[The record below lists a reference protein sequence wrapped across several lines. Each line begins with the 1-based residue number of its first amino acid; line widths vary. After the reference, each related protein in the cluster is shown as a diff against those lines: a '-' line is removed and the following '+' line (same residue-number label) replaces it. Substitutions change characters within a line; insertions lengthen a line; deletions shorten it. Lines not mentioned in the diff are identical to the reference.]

1 MKGKRQEV
9 KMICKLKNLMEKRGL
24 SQKALAEATGI
35 SPTTVGK
42 LYRNEFSRVD
52 NNTTITLCKFFNVG
66 IADLYEVVK
75 E

>member
-1 MKGKRQEV
+1 M
-9 KMICKLKNLMEKRGL
+9 KMICKLKNLMEERGL
-24 SQKALAEATGI
+24 SQKALAEAIGI

-42 LYRNEFSRVD
+42 LYRNEFSRID
-52 NNTTITLCKFFNVG
+52 NNTTITLCKFFDVG

>member
-1 MKGKRQEV
+1 
-9 KMICKLKNLMEKRGL
+9 MICKLKNLMEKRGL